1 MMMENKILVELFIP
15 NIDLSLDLY
24 IPINKRVGNII
35 TLVAKALVEIDE
47 NYVISKNLV
56 LYNRYTSNRYNPND
70 LVARTDL
77 RSGASLILI

>member
-1 MMMENKILVELFIP
+1 MENKILVELFIP

>member
-1 MMMENKILVELFIP
+1 MENKILVELFIP

-70 LVARTDL
+70 LVAKTDL